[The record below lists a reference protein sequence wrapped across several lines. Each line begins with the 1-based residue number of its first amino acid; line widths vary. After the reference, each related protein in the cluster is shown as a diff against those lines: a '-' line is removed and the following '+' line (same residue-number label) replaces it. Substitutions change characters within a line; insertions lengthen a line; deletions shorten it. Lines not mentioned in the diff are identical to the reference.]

1 MKKQYKDYIIA
12 IFLILIVVYLTY
24 DNIER
29 FFIGGQGIRGR
40 MRKIRQKS
48 KNKFTKEQNIL
59 NQKEKKL
66 RNELDVQKSSLLSLG
81 KTTYI
86 VLLEEPEKKSKQI

>member
-29 FFIGGQGIRGR
+29 FFIEV
-40 MRKIRQKS
+40 KVFVVECV
-48 KNKFTKEQNIL
+48 NKK
-59 NQKEKKL
+59 
-66 RNELDVQKSSLLSLG
+66 
-81 KTTYI
+81 
-86 VLLEEPEKKSKQI
+86 